1 MQVIKRDGKV
11 DGFDSNKISNSIA
24 TLVDPSNVEHITA
37 EIINDV
43 ICENTIT
50 SQDLSNVVM
59 KHLDKIAAD
68 KYAEKRF
75 QRDAEREKNGYI
87 FNRLRTLTNIDA
99 SQDTGMRENGNINA
113 DSTMGLML
121 KIGSDVMKH
130 YYLSEVL
137 SPEASKAHRDG
148 VTHEH
153 DLDFYGTAA
162 NCLQIN
168 LEKLFENGFT
178 TGHGSIRTPQS
189 IRNYWSLLCIVI
201 QANQNDMFGGQS
213 IPALEY
219 YLAPG
224 VSKSFARILA
234 DTIIESMGARDKYGM
249 HHARRFRD
257 AAMERIYPKCG
268 KTLMSNEAIKE
279 LCSLCEEFYGVKP
292 TKQQVNSAII
302 QVTDECMQG
311 AEACI
316 HNLCTMASRAGAQV
330 PFSSVNYGMGTSVEQ
345 RMVIACMLQALDNGL
360 GNGETQIFPIHVFQ
374 VKDGVNYKPGD
385 PNYDLFRKAIAVTAH
400 RMFPNY
406 LFLDSPFNLQYYKEG
421 EPDSFVAT
429 MGCVAGESVITY
441 KLAGELFVE
450 GIARL
455 YSRFMEL
462 EDAQVKTQGRSEY
475 FDIPDGLLEIYDSRT
490 GGFVKVKRLLRNRDT
505 DNWRKIVFTNGRMLV
520 ATGDHPLPVEGKGRT
535 FVADLE
541 IGDLVRA
548 VWTQQVGRNQD
559 VSEDLMWLLGAVLC
573 DGGGMSQNSV
583 DCYFGMD
590 ERDVVDNMSRIV
602 AENKN
607 AWGMRDTANVRDVH
621 RGEKGDYYVVHIGGT
636 ECANTLSKLFGGGV
650 KNERNVP
657 AFVFNASYEARNAF
671 LAGMV
676 DADGYIAM
684 RKMGKGRGLRVQIGS
699 VNKELAYQQAA
710 LAASLGMPAKIYDNV
725 YDETDSGDAKHR
737 YKVEF
742 GASHDLLMAMHCS
755 KKKKY
760 AYDKAKYPM
769 YVDCPAVVGVASIED
784 LPDRSGEY
792 SYDVE
797 TESDYFDV
805 CGIVSH
811 NCRTRVMGNVNGP
824 ETTSMRGNL
833 SFITVNLPHLAL
845 ESNGNIDTF
854 FKKLDETIDLC
865 IDELLFRFRIQASRH
880 VYNYPML
887 FGNKM
892 YMGSEDLKDDSTLF
906 DAYKHGTLTTGFVG
920 LAECLVAL
928 IGKHHGESAE
938 AQELGLKIIGHMRD
952 RMDQATEQ
960 HHLNFS
966 LIGSPAESTASSLLR
981 KDRER
986 FGVIPGVTDKE
997 YYTNSNHVPVSYNIS
1012 AKDKI
1017 AIEAPYHALE
1027 NGGHITYVEFPGDPT
1042 QNLEAMERI
1051 VRWMHDSNIGYGA
1064 INRAIDTCMVCGHTG
1079 IINDACPECGNKD
1092 EDKIQRLRR
1101 ITGYLVGDR
1110 NKRFNDGK
1118 LAEERDRVKHHL

>member
-11 DGFDSNKISNSIA
+11 DGFDSSKISNSIA

-99 SQDTGMRENGNINA
+99 SQDNGMRENGNINS

-121 KIGSDVMKH
+121 KVGSDVMKH

-137 SPEASKAHRDG
+137 SPAGSKAHRDG
-148 VTHEH
+148 LIHQH

-189 IRNYWSLLCIVI
+189 IRNYWSLLCIII

-224 VSKSFARILA
+224 VAKSFARILA
-234 DTIIESMGARDKYGM
+234 DIVIEASGLRSKCGM
-249 HHARRFRD
+249 HNARRFRD
-257 AAMERIYPKCG
+257 KAMALIYPKA
-268 KTLMSNEAIKE
+268 KTLMSDSAIKE
-279 LCSLCEEFYGVKP
+279 LCALCEETYGVRP
-292 TKQQVNSAII
+292 TRDQVNSAIM

-330 PFSSVNYGMGTSVEQ
+330 PFSSVNYGMGTTVEQ

-429 MGCVAGESVITY
+429 MGC
-441 KLAGELFVE
+441 
-450 GIARL
+450 
-455 YSRFMEL
+455 
-462 EDAQVKTQGRSEY
+462 
-475 FDIPDGLLEIYDSRT
+475 
-490 GGFVKVKRLLRNRDT
+490 
-505 DNWRKIVFTNGRMLV
+505 
-520 ATGDHPLPVEGKGRT
+520 
-535 FVADLE
+535 
-541 IGDLVRA
+541 
-548 VWTQQVGRNQD
+548 
-559 VSEDLMWLLGAVLC
+559 
-573 DGGGMSQNSV
+573 
-583 DCYFGMD
+583 
-590 ERDVVDNMSRIV
+590 
-602 AENKN
+602 
-607 AWGMRDTANVRDVH
+607 
-621 RGEKGDYYVVHIGGT
+621 
-636 ECANTLSKLFGGGV
+636 
-650 KNERNVP
+650 
-657 AFVFNASYEARNAF
+657 
-671 LAGMV
+671 
-676 DADGYIAM
+676 
-684 RKMGKGRGLRVQIGS
+684 
-699 VNKELAYQQAA
+699 
-710 LAASLGMPAKIYDNV
+710 
-725 YDETDSGDAKHR
+725 
-737 YKVEF
+737 
-742 GASHDLLMAMHCS
+742 
-755 KKKKY
+755 
-760 AYDKAKYPM
+760 
-769 YVDCPAVVGVASIED
+769 
-784 LPDRSGEY
+784 
-792 SYDVE
+792 
-797 TESDYFDV
+797 
-805 CGIVSH
+805 
-811 NCRTRVMGNVNGP
+811 RTRVMGNVNGP

-892 YMGSEDLKDDSTLF
+892 YMGSENLKEDSTLY
-906 DAYKHGTLTTGFVG
+906 DAYKNGTLTTGFVG

-928 IGKHHGESAE
+928 IGKHHGESSK
-938 AQELGLKIIGHMRD
+938 AQELGLKIIGHMRE
-952 RMDQATEQ
+952 RMDQATEK

-997 YYTNSNHVPVSYNIS
+997 YYSNSNHVPVAYNIS

-1051 VRWMHDSNIGYGA
+1051 VRWMHDAGIGYGA

-1079 IINDACPECGNKD
+1079 IINDACPKCGNKD

-1118 LAEERDRVKHHL
+1118 LAEERDRVKHSL

>member
-1 MQVIKRDGKV
+1 MQVYKRDGSV
-11 DGFDSNKISNSIA
+11 DEFDSNKIANSISS
-24 TLVDPSNVEHITA
+24 LVNPDNINTITA
-37 EIINDV
+37 DIINDMNV
-43 ICENTIT
+43 GKDIT
-50 SQDLSNVVM
+50 TSEISNIVM
-59 KHLDKIAAD
+59 AHLDKVAAD
-68 KYAEKRF
+68 KYAEERLS
-75 QRDAEREKNGYI
+75 RDAEREKQGYI

-168 LEKLFENGFT
+168 LEKLFENGFS

-330 PFSSVNYGMGTSVEQ
+330 PFSSVNYGMGTSIEQ

-360 GNGETQIFPIHVFQ
+360 GNGETQIFPIHVFL

-406 LFLDSPFNLQYYKEG
+406 EFLDSPFNLQYYKEG
-421 EPDSFVAT
+421 EPDTYVCT
-429 MGCVAGESVITY
+429 MG
-441 KLAGELFVE
+441 
-450 GIARL
+450 
-455 YSRFMEL
+455 
-462 EDAQVKTQGRSEY
+462 
-475 FDIPDGLLEIYDSRT
+475 
-490 GGFVKVKRLLRNRDT
+490 
-505 DNWRKIVFTNGRMLV
+505 
-520 ATGDHPLPVEGKGRT
+520 
-535 FVADLE
+535 
-541 IGDLVRA
+541 
-548 VWTQQVGRNQD
+548 
-559 VSEDLMWLLGAVLC
+559 
-573 DGGGMSQNSV
+573 
-583 DCYFGMD
+583 
-590 ERDVVDNMSRIV
+590 
-602 AENKN
+602 
-607 AWGMRDTANVRDVH
+607 
-621 RGEKGDYYVVHIGGT
+621 
-636 ECANTLSKLFGGGV
+636 
-650 KNERNVP
+650 
-657 AFVFNASYEARNAF
+657 
-671 LAGMV
+671 
-676 DADGYIAM
+676 
-684 RKMGKGRGLRVQIGS
+684 
-699 VNKELAYQQAA
+699 
-710 LAASLGMPAKIYDNV
+710 
-725 YDETDSGDAKHR
+725 
-737 YKVEF
+737 
-742 GASHDLLMAMHCS
+742 
-755 KKKKY
+755 
-760 AYDKAKYPM
+760 
-769 YVDCPAVVGVASIED
+769 
-784 LPDRSGEY
+784 
-792 SYDVE
+792 
-797 TESDYFDV
+797 
-805 CGIVSH
+805 
-811 NCRTRVMGNVNGP
+811 CRTRVMGNVNGP

-845 ESNGNIDTF
+845 ESEGNIDTF
-854 FKKLDETIDLC
+854 FKKLDDTIDLC
-865 IDELLFRFRIQASRH
+865 IEELLFRFRIQASRH

-938 AQELGLKIIGHMRD
+938 AQELGLRIIGHMRE
-952 RMDQATEQ
+952 RMDQATEK

-986 FGVIPGVTDKE
+986 FGVIPGVTDRE
-997 YYTNSNHVPVSYNIS
+997 YYTNSSHCPVWYNIS
-1012 AKDKI
+1012 AKDKL

-1027 NGGHITYVEFPGDPT
+1027 NGGHIAYVEFDGDPT
-1042 QNLEAMERI
+1042 QNLEAVERI
-1051 VRWMHDSNIGYGA
+1051 VRWMHDFNIGYGA
-1064 INRAIDTCMVCGHTG
+1064 INRAIDTCTVCGHTG
-1079 IINDACPECGNKD
+1079 IINDMCPKCGNSD
-1092 EDKIQRLRR
+1092 EGKIQRLRR

-1118 LAEERDRVKHHL
+1118 LAEERDRVKHKI